1 MVGSAVCPA
10 RRAAPSIRTCPNGTD
25 GAGTLR
31 LAPLGLIPH
40 PVPRLPR
47 LFLTHTFYNG
57 VACATG
63 VMVAALGAY
72 ALGGY
77 GAATAVSSGALV
89 VSISDMPAPR
99 GHKLAQLLPALL
111 LAPLVTLLIGLSQ
124 PHAWLLGLE
133 MVGVGALAGILSAW
147 TRLLIP
153 LSFGVVLAAIF
164 ALAFPQTDRGLA
176 LQHALLFALGG
187 LAYTAWGLSVARL
200 LDQRTR
206 QQILA
211 DALDEFARYLRLK
224 AAFYDP
230 RQPLEQVFQ
239 TLAREHAV
247 LAEKLQTARDFLLTG
262 LQPAAARGPAEV
274 LITLL
279 EAYEHTLAS
288 QTDRQLL
295 REHYGGTSVMTAMGR
310 HVTDAAGDLACL
322 ADAIFRGH
330 PIPPPTPRRA
340 GCVRTR
346 EDVQA
351 VYHRD
356 RQDPARRRAA
366 ILLRA
371 LAIKLFHSLE
381 STHRIGRA
389 AARIEPGVTLPDEPA
404 LRPFVSNRRLR
415 LADLRRQLTTTSP
428 VPRFALR
435 LAAAMGVGF
444 ILGRLLPYAAHGHWI
459 MLTTAVVM
467 RPSFSQTRQRH
478 KDRVIGNLLGCALAA
493 LLLQLFS
500 SPAAL
505 LPFLFVATAVA
516 HAFIT
521 VRYRVTAT
529 AAGVMS
535 LLQLHL
541 LMPEASF
548 AVVERV
554 VDTVLGAAIG
564 LGFSF
569 LLPHWERRGL
579 PLLLGRVRQCAAGYI
594 DAALEPGLAP
604 LTYRLARKR
613 FMDAIAALSQATA
626 RMLDEPRAQQRPLA
640 PLHGAVVHAYLL
652 AAQLASVRFL
662 LDYRAADF
670 DPGRRDSL
678 LALARADLREM
689 LDAQASAIDL
699 GPAEPPDF
707 GDEMTPVP
715 DPHLLLIRRLEAAR
729 EDALRLGGFT
739 RDPAPPA

>member
-1 MVGSAVCPA
+1 MA
-10 RRAAPSIRTCPNGTD
+10 
-25 GAGTLR
+25 
-31 LAPLGLIPH
+31 
-40 PVPRLPR
+40 RLPR
-47 LFLTHTFYNG
+47 IFLTHTFYNG

-63 VMVAALGAY
+63 VMTAALAAY
-72 ALGGY
+72 AVGGY
-77 GAATAVSSGALV
+77 GPATAVSSGALV
-89 VSISDMPAPR
+89 VSISDMPTPR
-99 GHKLAQLLPALL
+99 GHKFGQLLPVLL
-111 LAPLVTLLIGLSQ
+111 LAPFVTLIVGLSQ
-124 PHAWLLGLE
+124 GQTWLLGME
-133 MVGVGALAGILSAW
+133 MVAVGLLAGLLSAW

-153 LSFGVVLAAIF
+153 LSFGIVLAAIF
-164 ALAFPQTDRGLA
+164 ALAFPQTDPGLAIRHALFFALGAVLYTGWGLA
-176 LQHALLFALGG
+176 LAQ
-187 LAYTAWGLSVARL
+187 L

-206 QQILA
+206 EQILA
-211 DALDEFARYLRLK
+211 DAIDEFARYLRLK
-224 AAFYDP
+224 ADFYDP
-230 RQPLEQVFQ
+230 HQPLEQVFQ

-262 LQPAAARGPAEV
+262 LRPAAARGPAEV

-295 REHYGGTSVMTAMGR
+295 RDQYGSHPVMAAMGR
-310 HVTDAAGDLACL
+310 HVRDAADDLVTL
-322 ADAIFRGH
+322 ADAMLRGRSIPA
-330 PIPPPTPRRA
+330 PIPRRA
-340 GCVRTR
+340 GCIRTR
-346 EDVQA
+346 DEVESLCA
-351 VYHRD
+351 RD
-356 RQDPARRRAA
+356 RQDPNRRRAA

-371 LAIKLFHSLE
+371 LAIKLLHSLE
-381 STHRIGRA
+381 STHRVARTA
-389 AARIEPGVTLPDEPA
+389 AHREPGVRLPEEPA
-404 LRPFVSNRRLR
+404 LRPFVSNRHLR
-415 LADLRRQLTTTSP
+415 LADLRRQLTARSP

-444 ILGRLLPYAAHGHWI
+444 VLGRVLPYAAHGHWI

-493 LLLQLFS
+493 LLLQLFT

-521 VRYRVTAT
+521 IRYRVTAT

-541 LMPEASF
+541 LMPEANF

-569 LLPHWERRGL
+569 LLPDWEHRGL
-579 PLLLGRVRQCAAGYI
+579 PILLNRVRGAAARYI
-594 DAALEPGLAP
+594 EATLDPALAP
-604 LTYRLARKR
+604 LAYRLARKQ
-613 FMDAIAALSQATA
+613 FMDAVAALSQATA
-626 RMLDEPRAQQRPLA
+626 RMLDEPKAQQRPLA
-640 PLHGAVVHAYLL
+640 PLHGAVVAAYLL

-662 LDYRAADF
+662 LEYRNKDF

-678 LALARADLREM
+678 LALARTELREM
-689 LDAQASAIDL
+689 LDAQASAVDL
-699 GPAEPPDF
+699 GPADPQDF
-707 GDEMTPVP
+707 GDEMTNTP
-715 DPHLLLIRRLEAAR
+715 DPHLLLMRRLEAAG
-729 EDALRLGGFT
+729 EDALRLACFT
-739 RDPAPPA
+739 HDPALQA